1 MSDEFTEALRE
12 VPIDEH
18 VVEEVAD
25 SADVAVDEL
34 ADTLVVLDAELR
46 GHHAAFESGEY
57 VLVDGRRA
65 YAVSP
70 SDWTDAVP
78 IADLD
83 DALVD
88 AAKEAHTRQAKLLFD
103 SAVES
108 TEFDE
113 GTVGVVVGV
122 DTAEEML

>member
-1 MSDEFTEALRE
+1 MSDESTEALRE

-18 VVEEVAD
+18 VAEDVAD
-25 SADVAVDEL
+25 RVDVAVDEL
-34 ADTLVVLDAELR
+34 ADALVILDAELR
-46 GHHAAFESGEY
+46 GHHSAFESGEY

-70 SDWTDAVP
+70 TDWADAVP
-78 IADLD
+78 MADLD

-88 AAKEAHTRQAKLLFD
+88 AAKETHTRQAKLLFD
-103 SAVES
+103 SAAEN
-108 TEFDE
+108 TPFDE